1 MQSQWLTLQFFHQY
15 LFFSLA
21 AQLSNCDAPAC
32 RASALS
38 SSSESFWSLSR
49 TLSTFTR
56 MISTTCRPQP
66 QKDMRQERTTLNT
79 CCNSIV
85 FWLFEMLYEVNCT
98 THLHA
103 ALCIYNAFIFWSM
116 NSLHTNT
123 HSPHPLVLVSAA
135 VGGCWWCLE
144 VEQEDR
150 LLQEHLLDWHHL
162 QQTWTSKENHDTLKK
177 VTDSCTSYG
186 LMFQL
191 QYVKH
196 RVWLLKRKK
205 KTVILMVKDCKN
217 ATVKTY

>member
-1 MQSQWLTLQFFHQY
+1 M
-15 LFFSLA
+15 
-21 AQLSNCDAPAC
+21 
-32 RASALS
+32 
-38 SSSESFWSLSR
+38 
-49 TLSTFTR
+49 
-56 MISTTCRPQP
+56 
-66 QKDMRQERTTLNT
+66 NT

-123 HSPHPLVLVSAA
+123 HSPHPLVLVSAE

-177 VTDSCTSYG
+177 SLTRAQVMVWCSSYSMSNISMAFWKEKKDSDFNG
-186 LMFQL
+186 
-191 QYVKH
+191 
-196 RVWLLKRKK
+196 KRP
-205 KTVILMVKDCKN
+205 INWLMVRSSTIYSEKPEREEKKECIIYSETHKLTLPEIPAFTFHVFFHWN
-217 ATVKTY
+217 NYAS